1 MSKLAQITFSR
12 ELNRRLQ
19 SRGVT
24 FNSLEPGVFAT
35 NLSQG
40 ITDDPV
46 MQKRLEAGVSVS
58 EGARTQ
64 IFLAASM
71 RVSGIGGGNW
81 QDCRDISKG
90 MGELK
95 YLLAALSLRG
105 SIDEALW
112 TESEALIAAH
122 SSR

>member
-1 MSKLAQITFSR
+1 
-12 ELNRRLQ
+12 
-19 SRGVT
+19 V
-24 FNSLEPGVFAT
+24 AT

-90 MGELK
+90 MRKLK
-95 YLLAALSLRG
+95 YLLAASSLRG

-112 TESEALIAAH
+112 NESEALIAAH
-122 SSR
+122 SLH